1 MHESRLPSLNKG
13 IVSAKVDFWVNLD
26 GCCSCADYIDLKF
39 YSAVVTFGPVAPHC
53 FAVVCF
59 SMTADCVAV
68 GAAYVAWVGDSVAA
82 DYIAHC
88 FCC

>member
-13 IVSAKVDFWVNLD
+13 IVSAKVDFWVNLG

-39 YSAVVTFGPVAPHC
+39 YSSVVTFGPVAPHC